1 MTALV
6 GAEVGGLMLTCVSHI
21 VLPLSASEEPNKARI
36 IKRQVS
42 LPDRGVGSVWGGS
55 DSLPETGAAFS
66 SPTFPAKVIFKTK
79 FLKYE
84 RRFTCFDLHF
94 SSYILQTF
102 TATEYF
108 NCSED
113 PVRTRLYSPG

>member
-1 MTALV
+1 M
-6 GAEVGGLMLTCVSHI
+6 GEEVGGLMLTCVSHI

-36 IKRQVS
+36 IKGQVS

-55 DSLPETGAAFS
+55 DSLPETCAAFS

-102 TATEYF
+102 TATEHF

-113 PVRTRLYSPG
+113 PVRTRRYSPG